1 MADYNFN
8 VTNGRTLIQHPETT
22 SVSDNDYLYL
32 WQGNALKRVSVKN
45 LTSGL
50 STLTS
55 TGAYAHNSVA
65 RGACLGSS
73 LTDEQSTNIRNGS
86 FNGLYLLDYWT
97 INSVNWRI
105 VAFDYY
111 YGTGDQGHIHMC
123 TTHHVVAVPDSQ
135 LYTIAY
141 NATDTTAGGYVG
153 SDLYKT
159 GLDKAKT
166 IVTAAFGS
174 GHVLTHRNYLHNA
187 VTNGMPSGGAWFD
200 STVELMTEENVYGNK
215 QWASSVR
222 GDDSGVDLYEV
233 DKSQYPGFAVAPNL
247 QIISNQWY
255 WLRDVSGASCFASA
269 LGDGSSDRNN
279 ASSVHGVRPAV
290 CIY

>member
-1 MADYNFN
+1 MADYNFS
-8 VTNGRTLIQHPETT
+8 VSNGKTMIQQPETT
-22 SVSDNDYLYL
+22 SVSDGDYLYI
-32 WQGNALKRVSVKN
+32 WQGGALKRVSAKN

-65 RGACLGSS
+65 RGASLGSS
-73 LTDEQSTNIRNGS
+73 LTDAQSAAIRNGS
-86 FNGLYLLDYWT
+86 FDGLYLLDYWT

-111 YGTGDQGHIHMC
+111 YGTGDDGHMC
-123 TTHHVVAVPDSQ
+123 TTHHVVVVPDSQ
-135 LYTIAY
+135 LYAAAY

-166 IVTAAFGS
+166 LVTAAFGS
-174 GHVLTHRNYLHNA
+174 GHILTKRNYLHNA
-187 VTNGMPSGGAWFD
+187 VTNGMPSGGAWYD

-215 QWASSVR
+215 QWANSYR
-222 GDDSGVDLYEV
+222 GDVSGVDMAEV
-233 DKSQYPGFAVAPNL
+233 DKSQYPGFAVAPSL
-247 QIISNQWY
+247 QTVSRQWY
-255 WLRDVSGASCFASA
+255 WLRDVVNASFFAHA
-269 LGDGSSDRNN
+269 FGDGYSGCLA
-279 ASSVHGVRPAV
+279 ASPVSGVRPAV